1 MRGIRKQSSD
11 TQSSSQPKEKR
22 RLDTKQKKGML
33 IGGGIFLVAVIA
45 LILVKNL
52 TGGGGADG
60 ENVLYADSVGMIT
73 GTGLGTQNRFTGV
86 VEAQDTLKLTLADNQ
101 KVKQI
106 FVEKGQEVEP
116 GTKLFEYDTEELAMT
131 LDQGK
136 LELEKITNNISSL
149 NSQIATLTTEKKSAP
164 ASEQLSYTTQ
174 IQELQMEIKQEE
186 YNYKVKELEVNRTQ
200 KSLEQSTVTSTVAGI
215 VQEINEQQGTDP
227 STGGYDDATGEKK
240 PFMSILSTG
249 KYRIKGKISEQNI
262 GDLTPGTQVTI
273 RSRVNEDEIWTGTV
287 DNVDTEKPENSS
299 QDSMSYGSEN
309 SDNQA
314 TKYPFYVTLDTVDG
328 LMLGQHVY
336 IETSTSLEADKM
348 WLMRDYIVDADSDHP
363 YVWVAGDNDK
373 LEKRSVTLGETNEDM
388 GTCEIVDGLKA
399 SDYIVWPSEECKKGA
414 AVVKNDSGT
423 SGSTS
428 GSTSDMSGAE
438 GGYEEPVEENAMQEG
453 VPGTEESADE

>member
-227 STGGYDDATGEKK
+227 STGESK

-314 TKYPFYVTLDTVDG
+314 TKYPFYVTLDTIDG

-428 GSTSDMSGAE
+428 DMSGVE

-453 VPGTEESADE
+453 VPGTEESVDE

>member
-227 STGGYDDATGEKK
+227 STGESK

-348 WLMRDYIVDADSDHP
+348 WLMRDYIVDHP